1 MITLL
6 MFLLFGLIILLGIQL
21 TERYL
26 IDDDME

>member
-6 MFLLFGLIILLGIQL
+6 MFLLFGLIILLGIHL